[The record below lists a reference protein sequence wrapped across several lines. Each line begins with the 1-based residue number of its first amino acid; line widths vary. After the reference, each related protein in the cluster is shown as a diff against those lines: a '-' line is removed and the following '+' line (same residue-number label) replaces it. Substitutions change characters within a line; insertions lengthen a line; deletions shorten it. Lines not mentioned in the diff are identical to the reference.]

1 MNLVQLGW
9 RALTS
14 DKLYMRG
21 LVADLGSMSRL
32 HVELFMAEARAES
45 ARIKRKMLLL
55 IAALGLVA
63 MAVVF
68 LLIAIIA
75 MAWDTPYRM
84 HALFGVPLILA
95 IAGGISYFCATAQ
108 TTKSAPFAQTTAEL
122 KKDADWVMEL
132 L

>member
-21 LVADLGSMSRL
+21 LIADFGSMSRL
-32 HVELFMAEARAES
+32 HIELFMAEARAES

-55 IAALGLVA
+55 IAAFVLVA
-63 MAVVF
+63 MAVLFF
-68 LLIAIIA
+68 LVAIIA
-75 MAWDTPYRM
+75 LAWDTPYRM
-84 HALFGVPLILA
+84 YALLGVPLTLA
-95 IAGGISYFCATAQ
+95 ITGGISYFCAAAQ
-108 TTKSAPFAQTTAEL
+108 TTDIPPFAQTTAEL